1 MVALALVFV
10 ATVAVFL
17 IFIHSMSEMIGNNRI
32 IENRCK
38 AAEKRLKDGKPV
50 EGDAEL
56 VRLCVEGTLAVKK
69 EKAKGGGGGALAAI
83 GDDIVKYVF
92 LAGLAYTAVFILLP
106 RITEQM
112 GKKKLGVS

>member
-1 MVALALVFV
+1 MQKLE
-10 ATVAVFL
+10 VAVQQRNFVL
-17 IFIHSMSEMIGNNRI
+17 
-32 IENRCK
+32 CQ
-38 AAEKRLKDGKPV
+38 
-50 EGDAEL
+50 EL
-56 VRLCVEGTLAVKK
+56 DEQIKK